1 MKMHGEMNFFDFV
14 VKTHGKDFF
23 YSRANSPVGQLCI
36 LASDLG
42 LHGIFWEKDL
52 EKEKIRSIIQSIK
65 YSENHPMMALTR
77 MQLCEYFAGK
87 RFGFSLPLVMEGTA
101 FQKSAWAQLLS
112 IPYGETI
119 SYQEQATRLGDS
131 KKARAVGMANS
142 KNPISIVVPCHR
154 VIAKSGE
161 LAGFGGGIEN
171 KRILLDLERKSRRLE
186 ESV

>member
-1 MKMHGEMNFFDFV
+1 MNFVAKTQPKNFV
-14 VKTHGKDFF
+14 
-23 YSRANSPVGQLCI
+23 YSRASSPVGELCI
-36 LASDLG
+36 LVSDLG
-42 LHGIFWEKDL
+42 LHAVFWEKELD
-52 EKEKIRSIIQSIK
+52 KEKNKSNIQSIK
-65 YSENHPMMALTR
+65 YSETHPMMALTR
-77 MQLCEYFAGK
+77 KQLCEYFAGR

-101 FQKSAWAQLLS
+101 FQKSAWEQLLR

-119 SYQEQATRLGDS
+119 SYLEQATRLGDS

-171 KRILLDLERKSRRLE
+171 KRILLDLERKSKRLE
-186 ESV
+186 EPV

>member
-1 MKMHGEMNFFDFV
+1 MNLK
-14 VKTHGKDFF
+14 VKTLTKNFA
-23 YSRANSPVGQLCI
+23 YSKVTSPVGELCI
-36 LASDLG
+36 LVSDLG
-42 LHGIFWEKDL
+42 LHAVFWEKDL
-52 EKEKIRSIIQSIK
+52 DKEKIRSIIQSLE

-77 MQLCEYFAGK
+77 RQLCEYFSGK
-87 RFGFSLPLVMEGTA
+87 RFNFSLPLVMEGTV
-101 FQKSAWAQLLS
+101 FQKSAWEQLLR

-119 SYQEQATRLGDS
+119 SYLEQATRLGDS

-171 KRILLDLERKSRRLE
+171 KRILLELERKSK
-186 ESV
+186 